1 MISRVTQAL
10 IVIFTIFFMLF
21 HAPVVEVFNSIV
33 LILGIPS
40 LLFYFLLLWLAL
52 ILGTWLVTRKLKDKD
67 HGS

>member
-10 IVIFTIFFMLF
+10 IVIFAIFFMLF
-21 HAPVVEVFNSIV
+21 HAPVVEVFNSIA